1 MDVITGII
9 TEEEAKS
16 LSEKAWSALVPL
28 ATDAVANMLQNYIS
42 DESSDREVVEKIKA
56 TFEGILNDESMYVE
70 LKSLGIPDLLRQMN
84 FEEISEKQ
92 GQYVV
97 DLIEKLELL
106 EKYEP
111 NIKAT
116 IEPRKPKDFN
126 NFLSTISSNPV
137 LKEKVR
143 VNKIF
148 FCSPREKVRYTG
160 LGIAITRADTWKIAL
175 QGLRYIQYC
184 EKHAITEIYRREF

>member
-9 TEEEAKS
+9 TEEEAKFIS
-16 LSEKAWSALVPL
+16 DEAWSALVPL
-28 ATDAVANMLQNYIS
+28 ATDNVAEMLQNYVN
-42 DESSDREVVEKIKA
+42 DDSSDKEVVEKIK
-56 TFEGILNDESMYVE
+56 TKFESILQSESMYSE
-70 LKSLGIPDLLRQMN
+70 LKSLGIPDLVRQMS

-92 GQYVV
+92 GQDVV
-97 DLIEKLELL
+97 DLIEKLEVL

-111 NIKAT
+111 YIKAT
-116 IEPRKPKDFN
+116 VEPRKPKDFN
-126 NFLSTISSNPV
+126 NFLSKLSTDPA
-137 LKEKVR
+137 LREKVR

-148 FCSPREKVRYTG
+148 FCSPREKMRYTG

-184 EKHAITEIYRREF
+184 EKHSITEIYRREF